1 MRGAIPAV
9 AKAADAIAARIGG
22 GGRVFYVGAGTSG
35 RLGALDASEL
45 PPTFGIDGKLVT
57 AILAGGREAIFEAK
71 EDAEDDRAAGAREI
85 ERAGVNAKDAI
96 VGIAASGATPFVAAA
111 LEEAKRRGALT
122 ACVVCADGSPIAA
135 IVGFP
140 IVAPTGAEVVAGS
153 TRMKAGTATKLL
165 LNMLSTAIFAQRGLV
180 YHGEMVA
187 MRPTNEKLRRRAER
201 IVRDIL
207 GVGDARAKE
216 LLLVSGW
223 ELPVALVA
231 GKWGLAPAAARERI
245 AGAGGNVAMALEEKG
260 GQS

>member
-1 MRGAIPAV
+1 M
-9 AKAADAIAARIGG
+9 
-22 GGRVFYVGAGTSG
+22 
-35 RLGALDASEL
+35 
-45 PPTFGIDGKLVT
+45 
-57 AILAGGREAIFEAK
+57 
-71 EDAEDDRAAGAREI
+71 
-85 ERAGVNAKDAI
+85 
-96 VGIAASGATPFVAAA
+96 
-111 LEEAKRRGALT
+111 
-122 ACVVCADGSPIAA
+122 VCADGSPIAA

-165 LNMLSTAIFAQRGLV
+165 LNMLSTASIRAAGARLPRRDGRDAP
-180 YHGEMVA
+180 HE
-187 MRPTNEKLRRRAER
+187 RKLRRRAER